1 MGGDAKSHAESWF
14 ARGILRFQIGYFT
27 VKDRN
32 EADGDLVLVQTFLLY
47 YVNQVI
53 FMLTNIFQGQFP

>member
-1 MGGDAKSHAESWF
+1 MGGIAKSHAESGF
-14 ARGILRFQIGYFT
+14 TRGILKFQIGYFT
-27 VKDRN
+27 VMDRN
-32 EADGDLVLVQTFLLY
+32 EADGDLVLIQTFLLY